1 MDPQSFIKKPIVKII
16 AFVVII
22 YLVLFKHG
30 QHRNTILDNFAFNK
44 VTEEIGE
51 VKKKYDEV
59 SDKVDMARK
68 IQKQQNIQSS
78 INDVTFEELFAGA
91 GDYSIKCFDK
101 VKILYKIFNEQLKIV
116 DFSEGK
122 QIVVGQAYEGAIDKI
137 LLKALKGRK
146 NGAILKT
153 TLIGNYDI
161 EDSHLKKML
170 EENYKKLTIEL
181 YILEITKGNKTENNC
196 N

>member
-16 AFVVII
+16 AFLVII
-22 YLVLFKHG
+22 YLVLFKNG
-30 QHRNTILDNFAFNK
+30 QNRNTLLDNFAFDK
-44 VTEEIGE
+44 LTEEIGE

-59 SDKVDMARK
+59 SDKVEMARK
-68 IQKQQNIQSS
+68 IQQQQNIQSS
-78 INDVTFEELFAGA
+78 INDITFEELFAGA

-101 VKILYKIFNEQLKIV
+101 VKLLYKIFNENLKIV